1 MSTETIPEK
10 SATTEAKRPKL
21 KLKAPAV
28 FNFSS
33 FFLWAK
39 KSRANPAT
47 NKAGGKWEMKG

>member
-1 MSTETIPEK
+1 MPEK

-21 KLKAPAV
+21 KLKAPAA

-47 NKAGGKWEMKG
+47 NKAGEKWEKKG